1 MEAQQNPSICSAF
14 PPDVPHHDCVVR
26 QRLRPVVEYWRSSR
40 QADHNGAVPLGPDRA
55 EEAMAQWLLRDVLA
69 FKPGEIDTQLCSKF
83 PVNMG

>member
-1 MEAQQNPSICSAF
+1 M
-14 PPDVPHHDCVVR
+14 
-26 QRLRPVVEYWRSSR
+26 
-40 QADHNGAVPLGPDRA
+40 PLGSDRA